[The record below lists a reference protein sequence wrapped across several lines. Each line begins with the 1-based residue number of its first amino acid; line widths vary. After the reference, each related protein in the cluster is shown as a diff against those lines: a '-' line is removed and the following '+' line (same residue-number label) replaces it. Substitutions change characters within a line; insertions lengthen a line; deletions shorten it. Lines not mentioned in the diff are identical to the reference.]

1 MGLARVEERFTT
13 VLKDYKD
20 ADRER
25 YNFEL
30 YAYQFLSWA
39 TPELFCHGEFW
50 IEMERLTPILD
61 LGPDRSR
68 KYRDPL
74 RRLLSR
80 LHETGWWHC
89 DVDLV
94 NVVVHPVR
102 GPLLIDWENL
112 REAEGS
118 ISYDLYGADTAG
130 VEPAWGGH
138 GGSGVWWNSLSPTS
152 PGNYWG

>member
-20 ADRER
+20 TDRER

-30 YAYQFLSWA
+30 YAYQSLSWA

-80 LHETGWWHC
+80 LHESGWWHC
-89 DVDLV
+89 DTDLL

-102 GPLLIDWENL
+102 GPLLIDWETL
-112 REAEGS
+112 REAEGP

-130 VEPAWGGH
+130 VEPTPVGH
-138 GGSGVWWNSLSPTS
+138 SGSDVWWNGPSPTS

>member
-1 MGLARVEERFTT
+1 
-13 VLKDYKD
+13 
-20 ADRER
+20 
-25 YNFEL
+25 
-30 YAYQFLSWA
+30 A

-61 LGPDRSR
+61 LGSDRSR

-80 LHETGWWHC
+80 LHESGWWHC

-94 NVVVHPVR
+94 NVVVHPAR

-138 GGSGVWWNSLSPTS
+138 GGSGGWWDSLSPTS
-152 PGNYWG
+152 PGNYWGEVGEFHLLALNPPIAKSGGET

>member
-1 MGLARVEERFTT
+1 MFSNRTRFPLLPGGSTNSWSWFHGSRSGRGAVHNRPEGLQGCGP
-13 VLKDYKD
+13 
-20 ADRER
+20 ER

-50 IEMERLTPILD
+50 IEMERLSPILD

-80 LHETGWWHC
+80 LHESGWWHC

-118 ISYDLYGADTAG
+118 I
-130 VEPAWGGH
+130 
-138 GGSGVWWNSLSPTS
+138 
-152 PGNYWG
+152 